1 MRTGEEDS
9 SRGAAALDS
18 SRSEVQLHEPQ
29 RWNDPVPVWVIDA
42 HMALTSRLVHE
53 DMWATPA
60 VPADVRTLLADAM
73 IHDLMRL
80 RSCTSSGEREKMLRA
95 AWVGQKR
102 SLSVAGDVGRRTVVH
117 MSHTQAGTCGLVTF

>member
-18 SRSEVQLHEPQ
+18 GRSEVQLHEPQ
-29 RWNDPVPVWVIDA
+29 RWNDSVPVGVIDA
-42 HMALTSRLVHE
+42 HMEMTSRLVHE
-53 DMWATPA
+53 DVWEKPA

-80 RSCTSSGEREKMLRA
+80 RSWT
-95 AWVGQKR
+95 
-102 SLSVAGDVGRRTVVH
+102 
-117 MSHTQAGTCGLVTF
+117 